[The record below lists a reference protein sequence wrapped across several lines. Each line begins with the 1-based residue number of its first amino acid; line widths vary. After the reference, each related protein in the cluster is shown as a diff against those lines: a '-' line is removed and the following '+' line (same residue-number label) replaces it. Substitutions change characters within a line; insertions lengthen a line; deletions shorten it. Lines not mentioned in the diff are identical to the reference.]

1 MDTIF
6 ALSTV
11 RGKAGISVVRVSGA
25 EARATV
31 EALGGDV
38 TEPRHAKLTTLVA
51 AGGDRLDQAIVI
63 RFPEGASYT
72 GEEIVE
78 LHLHGGAATADAVL
92 RVLAAM
98 PGLRQAEPGEF
109 TLRALR
115 NGKMSLTRVEGL
127 ADLVN
132 AETEAQRRL
141 ARRLLDGDFE
151 DRAGS
156 WRRDLTRCRALLEAV
171 MEFAD
176 EELPVDTAPEA
187 LELLVRTRDSIDRE
201 VTGSKAGERIR
212 DGFEVAIVGAPNV
225 GKSTL
230 LNHLVGREAAIT
242 SEHAGTTR
250 DIVEV
255 RMDLSGLPVTLLDT
269 AGLRTTTDP
278 VEQIGVQ
285 RAVSRALAAD
295 LRIFLVDD
303 GDEPGS
309 GGLRP
314 AEGDLV
320 LAAKGDLLPEDTAA
334 TVSGKTGLGVSDM
347 LAEVTGRLES
357 LAGLAGTASRE
368 RHRLA
373 MTAALG
379 PLAAAISEIEG
390 GGRTEIAA
398 EEVRLATSHLES
410 LLGDVDIEDVLD
422 DLFSSL
428 CIGK

>member
-11 RGKAGISVVRVSGA
+11 RGKAGISVVRISGE
-25 EARATV
+25 EARAAA
-31 EALGGDV
+31 EALGGNV
-38 TEPRHAKLTTLVA
+38 AEPRHATLTTLVA
-51 AGGDRLDQAIVI
+51 ADGDRLDQAIVI

-78 LHLHGGAATADAVL
+78 LQLHGGVTTADAVL

-127 ADLVN
+127 ADLVS
-132 AETEAQRRL
+132 AETEAQRHL
-141 ARRLLDGDFE
+141 ARRLLDGE
-151 DRAGS
+151 LEGRAGS

-176 EELPVDTAPEA
+176 EDLPVDTAPEA

-201 VTGSKAGERIR
+201 VAGSKAGERIR

-269 AGLRTTTDP
+269 AGLRAATDP
-278 VEQIGVQ
+278 VEQIGVR

-295 LRIFLVDD
+295 LRIFLVD

-309 GGLRP
+309 GELRP
-314 AEGDLV
+314 ADGDLV
-320 LAAKGDLLPEDTAA
+320 LAAKGDLLPKGTPA
-334 TVSGKTGLGVSDM
+334 TVSGKTGLGVGDM

-357 LAGLAGTASRE
+357 MAGLAGTASRE

-379 PLAAAISEIEG
+379 PLAAAIGEIAG
-390 GGRTEIAA
+390 GGRIEVAA
-398 EEVRLATSHLES
+398 EEVRLATGHLES